1 MTMGPYTR
9 AEILTRALPIAL
21 PTLGGAAFGTWA
33 GLLRLRHEERD
44 LWAGVACAACA
55 LLASVAAV
63 GAVRLARLRK
73 ASWLGHVGFALL
85 AIVGGT
91 LLAGLTT
98 NLWVPHA
105 IMRGTEDWPP
115 GTIPLFLSI
124 LALFIGFASALLAIA
139 LAYAVGVGKEWRPA
153 SRPIEHE

>member
-1 MTMGPYTR
+1 MGRYTQ
-9 AEILTRALPIAL
+9 AEILTRALPMAL
-21 PTLGGAAFGTWA
+21 PALGWAAFGTWLA
-33 GLLRLRHEERD
+33 LVDARIDQVH
-44 LWAGVACAACA
+44 LWIVGPCAACA

-73 ASWLGHVGFALL
+73 ASWVGHVGFALL